1 MTSSSSSSLDAA
13 LQLVLVSACVDESKA
28 VLPLLL
34 RTAMAVQGAGLDTAP
49 LVLIHDVMGV
59 LLRGRSV
66 RLCGSRERVSLEGL
80 VQDDTRTALAKARLD
95 VEDRV
100 LAALLRD
107 PSVLA
112 AHVLVAGARS
122 EAQEAVL
129 AHAVI
134 EVLPALL
141 SSTWPTVS
149 VGRTRALLE
158 SVKATALGPTLG
170 ANDLDSLD
178 DDDVFA
184 VAQQLVQV
192 QTPSSTLVS
201 AEALWELL
209 HLEQVPSEAT
219 RMALRTVHRLSA
231 AMPSPSPEVL
241 RQLRDRRAQV
251 PTEDVDVD
259 TFPAGGFDAM
269 STRGTFENLVRSEVG
284 YVGVGAEDDA
294 RAPDLFDVR
303 FVEGELLF
311 YTRDESPLLQRQRV
325 LSVQLHDVQQLR
337 HKRAELPSQTLVLC
351 EACVLRAFAD
361 LQGAV
366 SAHAIQLQLWLS
378 GSDDVVDEEVGL
390 LRTSL
395 AADIAQR
402 RASVTSGAATST
414 VAASSSTVTFSQRPP
429 PDTHSGKRRG
439 LWIRVGTERWQV
451 TPAVG
456 EAFDVDVS
464 SAAGLRQ
471 IADLLLLLC

>member
-1 MTSSSSSSLDAA
+1 MTSSLDPA
-13 LQLVLVSACVDESKA
+13 LQLVLVGACVDESTA
-28 VLPLLL
+28 ILPALL
-34 RTAMAVQGAGLDTAP
+34 RTAMAVQAAGIDTAP

-80 VQDDTRTALAKARLD
+80 VEDDTRAVLAKARLD

-100 LAALLRD
+100 LVALLRD

-134 EVLPALL
+134 EVLPAVL
-141 SSTWPTVS
+141 SSTWPAVS

-158 SVKATALGPTLG
+158 SVKATTLHDG
-170 ANDLDSLD
+170 AINAADLDSLN

-184 VAQQLVQV
+184 IAQVLLQV
-192 QTPSSTLVS
+192 PAPSSTVVS
-201 AEALWELL
+201 AEALWELS
-209 HLEQVPSEAT
+209 HLEQVPQEAT
-219 RMALRTVHRLSA
+219 RLALRTVHRLMTA
-231 AMPSPSPEVL
+231 LPAPSPEVL
-241 RQLRDRRAQV
+241 RLVRDRRAQV

-325 LSVQLHDVQQLR
+325 LSVQLLDVQQLR

-361 LQGAV
+361 LQDAV
-366 SAHAIQLQLWLS
+366 SAHAIQLQVWLS
-378 GSDDVVDEEVGL
+378 GADDVVDEEVGL

-402 RASVTSGAATST
+402 RAAVNAGAATALVT
-414 VAASSSTVTFSQRPP
+414 ASSSTVTFSQRPP

-439 LWIRVGTERWQV
+439 VWIRVGAERWQV

-456 EAFDVDVS
+456 DAFDVDVS
-464 SAAGLRQ
+464 SSAGLRQ
-471 IADLLLLLC
+471 IADLLLLSC